1 MYAHWAVAYLPTDCD
16 LCVLVETSDEES
28 ERFALETAEYDDDD
42 DDDRS
47 NHGDTCNDD
56 AVNELK
62 RKRPVGNMTGS
73 CEHWTS
79 PYPRYGSG
87 YYGCNDNSCTR
98 CLHKLVLR
106 KKGHYE

>member
-1 MYAHWAVAYLPTDCD
+1 M
-16 LCVLVETSDEES
+16 
-28 ERFALETAEYDDDD
+28 ALEAAEDDDD
-42 DDDRS
+42 DTCNDNDTCNRD
-47 NHGDTCNDD
+47 DTCNDD

-62 RKRPVGNMTGS
+62 RKRPVGNVTGW
-73 CEHWTS
+73 CGDWDVN
-79 PYPRYGSG
+79 PRPRYCSG

>member
-1 MYAHWAVAYLPTDCD
+1 MYAYWVVAYLPTDLG

-28 ERFALETAEYDDDD
+28 ERLALEAAEYDDDD
-42 DDDRS
+42 DRS
-47 NHGDTCNDD
+47 NSDDD

-62 RKRPVGNMTGS
+62 RKRPVSIMTDS
-73 CEHWTS
+73 CEYWTS
-79 PYPRYGSG
+79 PYPRYCSG